1 MSDIKSIIFRDNKY
15 KELSEYY
22 GEKYQIEVFDKP
34 RNNNFVL
41 IDDDTKLFH
50 KGSFITNSFNY
61 GPFLNRIKNF
71 EREHQLKKA
80 ISFKSIK
87 PKRIL
92 DATAGLG
99 HDAFIFALLGQSVTC
114 IERNK
119 GILILFEEA
128 LRMLPKETYYKNAK
142 RRIEIINKDASEY
155 THNPQGHDLVY
166 IDPMFQV
173 SKKLRRNKSLTFI
186 NSYLGKED
194 DVTIDFI
201 KKNTFRRIVVKRPK
215 NFKDFAVKESFI
227 VPGSSVDF
235 KVLINS

>member
-1 MSDIKSIIFRDNKY
+1 MSDIKSIIFTDYKY
-15 KELSEYY
+15 KDLAQHY
-22 GEKYQIEVFDKP
+22 GEKYHIEVSDKP
-34 RNNNFVL
+34 RHNNFVL
-41 IDDDTKLFH
+41 IDDITKLFH

>member
-1 MSDIKSIIFRDNKY
+1 
-15 KELSEYY
+15 
-22 GEKYQIEVFDKP
+22 
-34 RNNNFVL
+34 
-41 IDDDTKLFH
+41 
-50 KGSFITNSFNY
+50 
-61 GPFLNRIKNF
+61 
-71 EREHQLKKA
+71 
-80 ISFKSIK
+80 
-87 PKRIL
+87 
-92 DATAGLG
+92 
-99 HDAFIFALLGQSVTC
+99 
-114 IERNK
+114 
-119 GILILFEEA
+119 
-128 LRMLPKETYYKNAK
+128 MLPKETYYKNAK

>member
-1 MSDIKSIIFRDNKY
+1 MSDIKSIIFRDNKF
-15 KELSEYY
+15 KELSKHY
-22 GEKYQIEVFDKP
+22 GEKYQIEVSDKP
-34 RNNNFVL
+34 QHNNFVL
-41 IDDDTKLFH
+41 IDDNTKLFH

-80 ISFKSIK
+80 ISYTSIQ

-128 LRMLPKETYYKNAK
+128 LRMLPKETYYKKAK

-155 THNPQGHDLVY
+155 THNPLGHDLVY
-166 IDPMFQV
+166 IDPMFEV
-173 SKKLRRNKSLTFI
+173 SKKLRRNKSLSFI
-186 NSYLGKED
+186 NSYLGNED
-194 DVTIDFI
+194 DVTIDFV
-201 KKNTFRRIVVKRPK
+201 KKNSFKRIVVKRQK
-215 NFKDFAVKESFI
+215 KYKDFALKESFI
-227 VPGSSVDF
+227 VSGSSVDF